1 MSEKVSE
8 LGSRPSGLPP
18 LNLADALAPSPSPS
32 PGRGSRL
39 AGRLA
44 PARPSG
50 PHLAEVQTAAAPSE
64 TAPAPAPN
72 RRQEVPEP
80 SRGAPR
86 TVIVY
91 VPASL
96 RDQLRKLTMEQ
107 DVTYTQL
114 VLDAIDA
121 THERLGALLS
131 HGSPARTRSLF
142 QQPAA
147 PRRRRHEEPHV
158 QVSLRLVP
166 EDLAVIDRLTVEL
179 NAGSRSHLV
188 ATALSAHLQ

>member
-1 MSEKVSE
+1 MSGNAGE
-8 LGSRPSGLPP
+8 LGTRPSGLPP
-18 LNLADALAPSPSPS
+18 ANLAEALAPT

-39 AGRLA
+39 GGRLA
-44 PARPSG
+44 PARPTT
-50 PHLAEVQTAAAPSE
+50 PRLAGVEPSAPPPAAVSSTPVR
-64 TAPAPAPN
+64 PAPERPQQQA
-72 RRQEVPEP
+72 

-91 VPASL
+91 VPVSV
-96 RDQLRKLTMEQ
+96 RDRLRKLAAEQ

-114 VLDAIDA
+114 VLDALDA
-121 THERLGALLS
+121 THEQLGPVLS
-131 HGSPARTRSLF
+131 QRGQTKTRSLF
-142 QQPAA
+142 QQPAV

-166 EDLAVIDRLTVEL
+166 EDLAVIDRLTDEL

-188 ATALSAHLQ
+188 ATALKAYLS

>member
-1 MSEKVSE
+1 MSENASE
-8 LGSRPSGLPP
+8 LGSRPNGLPP
-18 LNLADALAPSPSPS
+18 LNLADALAPN

-44 PARPSG
+44 PARPPG
-50 PHLAEVQTAAAPSE
+50 PVLAGVQTAADPPDE
-64 TAPAPAPN
+64 TPVPAPAAPD
-72 RRQEVPEP
+72 RPHQAPEP

-91 VPASL
+91 VPVSL
-96 RDQLRKLTMEQ
+96 RDRLRRLTAEQ

-131 HGSPARTRSLF
+131 HGTPARTRSLF

-166 EDLAVIDRLTVEL
+166 EDLAVIDRLTAEL

-188 ATALSAHLQ
+188 AAALNAHLQ